1 MLLLHPLR
9 PHLILPLTL
18 GLGLGLTATTLHLHL
33 QQRRRPLLCEP
44 ASSPP
49 PDALT
54 QQYLPQARKHDY
66 NNKSTTTGNIIRQLS
81 LGSVL
86 GVAAGAAVSTF
97 SRVLAV
103 LVGLGVVVVQ
113 VCDCFFFLGGEGGGA
128 SHRFF
133 FFCFF
138 NTRLR
143 ESLRVSKN
151 VEINADFFLLGWENP
166 SMRRRMDITSYRSAG
181 SSGMSKAS
189 I

>member
-113 VCDCFFFLGGEGGGA
+113 YAA
-128 SHRFF
+128 SYGY
-133 FFCFF
+133 
-138 NTRLR
+138 NIIP
-143 ESLRVSKN
+143 VSRIQRYVKGIDLKRA
-151 VEINADFFLLGWENP
+151 VEENP
-166 SMRRRMDITSYRSAG
+166 AFKLSFGVTFALASMA
-181 SSGMSKAS
+181 KF
-189 I
+189 